1 MPPRGGEPSGR
12 AVVLAGLALSMAITA
27 STLPLL
33 RRITG
38 PEAARNE

>member
-1 MPPRGGEPSGR
+1 
-12 AVVLAGLALSMAITA
+12 VVAAAGLLASLAITA
-27 STLPLL
+27 SMLPVL